1 MLLITAVKDG
11 RHLKHHVSKTGYDLS
26 FQEDSQDQNCYPQDR
41 SKVWIGRERG
51 RGIIFSLWQE
61 RRNWD
66 IESVLKLEHFSFV
79 G

>member
-41 SKVWIGRERG
+41 SKVHHPLNDSRLGVKTEAEVHLTMDELDLTR
-51 RGIIFSLWQE
+51 SP
-61 RRNWD
+61 
-66 IESVLKLEHFSFV
+66 
-79 G
+79 